1 MPDMK
6 LVHVLS
12 MVFWICCAMVNRA
25 AAQLADVQNY
35 PARTL
40 RIVVPVS
47 PGGATDIFARTLA
60 QGLSQSWGQQVIV
73 DNRPGAG
80 GIIGSELVA
89 KAVPDGYTLL
99 MAYTSHVTNPSLWQ
113 RLPYDT
119 LRDFSP
125 VTMVATVPAVLI
137 AHPSLPVRSV
147 TELIRFAKRRP
158 HDIDYASSGIGT
170 ASHLAAELF
179 AQRSGLFLSHIPY
192 KGGSPALYELLGGQV
207 SIMFGSL
214 VTAMPQLRNRRIRI
228 LGVTTLARSPAA
240 PQLPTLAESG
250 LPGFE
255 AVAWFALLAPA
266 RVPGT
271 VIDKLHSES
280 TAYLGAA
287 SMRRRF
293 AAQGADI
300 TLSTP
305 EALNGRIRAELG
317 KWSQVIRAAGI
328 APQAR

>member
-1 MPDMK
+1 MQDMK
-6 LVHVLS
+6 PVHLLS
-12 MVFWICCAMVNRA
+12 FGLSICCAMGDPA
-25 AAQLADVQNY
+25 FAQSADVQNY
-35 PARTL
+35 PGRTI

-60 QGLSQSWGQQVIV
+60 QGLSLSWGQQVIV

-80 GIIGSELVA
+80 GIIGSEIIA
-89 KAVPDGYTLL
+89 RATPDGYTAL

-119 LRDFSP
+119 VRDFSP
-125 VTMVATVPAVLI
+125 VSMVATVPAVLI
-137 AHPSLPVRSV
+137 VHPSLPVRSV
-147 TELIRFAKRRP
+147 SELIGFAKRRP
-158 HDIDYASSGIGT
+158 HDIDYASSGVGT

-179 AQRSGLFLSHIPY
+179 AQRSGLFLTHIPY
-192 KGGSPALYELLGGQV
+192 KGGSPALYESLGGQV

-228 LGVTTLARSPAA
+228 LGITSASRFPAV
-240 PQLPTLAESG
+240 PQLQTLAESG

-255 AVAWFALLAPA
+255 AVAWFAMLLPA
-266 RVPGT
+266 GVPGT
-271 VIDKLHSES
+271 VVDKLHSEV
-280 TAYLGAA
+280 TAYMGTVT
-287 SMRRRF
+287 MRRRF

-305 EALNGRIRAELG
+305 EALNRRIRAELE
-317 KWSQVIRAAGI
+317 KWSQVIRSAGI
-328 APQAR
+328 APQSR